1 MTVSGHA
8 AGPTARYRFFA
19 TAGFLTRGSLLGCP
33 SRGQPPVVR
42 SASLAAYSCGGS
54 AGIPPASHLA
64 RARVAGTVA
73 PRCWGIWGDVV
84 NILCLGK
91 GEIFGARLMQ
101 KARAP
106 SPGKTWA
113 ICAAGRCNLVWR
125 PRLSTLSNS
134 TEGQAKVLNPVI
146 SRIRCAGCR
155 GRTVATREGAGL
167 PLCCPCF
174 AGKVARCQVAAT
186 FLCASGDGE
195 GHPGPAIPIIVTF
208 SPIATPYPNSGSRR
222 ARSRI
227 SGITI
232 SSSSARCCRK
242 SGAVRAISSA
252 SSSTA

>member
-1 MTVSGHA
+1 M
-8 AGPTARYRFFA
+8 
-19 TAGFLTRGSLLGCP
+19 
-33 SRGQPPVVR
+33 VR

-146 SRIRCAGCR
+146 ARIRCAGCR
-155 GRTVATREGAGL
+155 GQTVATREGAGL
-167 PLCCPCF
+167 PLRCPCF
-174 AGKVARCQVAAT
+174 AGKVARCQIAAT
-186 FLCASGDGE
+186 LRCLPLATARVI
-195 GHPGPAIPIIVTF
+195 PTPAIPIVVTF
-208 SPIATPYPNSGSRR
+208 PPNVTPYPNSGSRR

-242 SGAVRAISSA
+242 SGAVRAISLA